1 MSLHDR
7 VTRLERANT
16 PGPHEIR
23 IIGGL
28 TNGVSPIA
36 CIDGQPIERATG
48 EGDDAFQVRVRSMAK
63 RGDWIVW
70 GGLG

>member
-16 PGPHEIR
+16 PGNREIR
-23 IIGGL
+23 ITGGL
-28 TNGVSPIA
+28 SDGVSPIA
-36 CIDGQPIERATG
+36 SIDGKPIERGTG
-48 EGDDAFQVRVRSMAK
+48 EGDDAFQVRVRGMAR